1 MVSRK
6 VKSLALAGLLSLTLS
21 GCSLIAPV
29 ATSEPYSASD
39 GVNQNVADVK
49 VRNLMLIGAETGD
62 PLNVVF
68 TAVNEGSEPQT
79 LHFNFVAD
87 NGSEAAVDFILPPGM
102 SSYGDPAQHNHGAE
116 HNHNS
121 DHREAKNIQLVDLGA
136 QQIGSTV
143 KTYLHAGNSN
153 PQEISV
159 PVLDGTLKEY
169 RKYVLTESSADSNKS
184 DSHESG
190 H

>member
-102 SSYGDPAQHNHGAE
+102 SSYGDPAQHNHNS
-116 HNHNS
+116 NHS
-121 DHREAKNIQLVDLGA
+121 EAKNIQLVDLGA

-143 KTYLHAGNSN
+143 KTYLQAGNSN